1 VASGLLCSGSISR
14 TDFVREPTLSNGM
27 KLFAARAVPA
37 ADVASD
43 EPDFPLPIADP
54 SVPAMHRRCVLNG
67 CSYRSGFLFAAG
79 WILTAVFLVVAVA
92 IGFYGVNAQ
101 EALLRENTLLIE
113 SLRDRTQ
120 PEVPAASPSPARVET
135 AEPPPVSA
143 SKPSVSAA
151 KPLDS
156 VSQPPDSTSPP
167 AKAATPARRRSAAPK
182 PEKEYTVP
190 EEEKWWNRP

>member
-1 VASGLLCSGSISR
+1 MPPGVALALLRSGSLSR
-14 TDFVREPTLSNGM
+14 MDFVSELTPSNGM

-43 EPDFPLPIADP
+43 ESDFPLPIADP

-79 WILTAVFLVVAVA
+79 WTLAAVFLVVAVA

-101 EALLRENTLLIE
+101 EALLRENTMLIE
-113 SLRDRTQ
+113 ALRERTQ
-120 PEVPAASPSPARVET
+120 PPVPAPSPSSARVG
-135 AEPPPVSA
+135 APEPPPASA
-143 SKPSVSAA
+143 SKP
-151 KPLDS
+151 PDS
-156 VSQPPDSTSPP
+156 VSQPPDSASPP
-167 AKAATPARRRSAAPK
+167 PKGLTLPRRRSAVPK

-190 EEEKWWNRP
+190 EAEKWWNRP